1 MQIKSY
7 IQNKSVLRLIFFL
20 SIIGMAVVFDNCH
33 KGSEELAKEMHQRSE
48 TQKKQFFYVYFYS
61 PLKSVKLSRRGSHS
75 FMKFLSGSKNNEFY
89 IRKKIERIIR
99 SNNSNKFIR
108 ESNFTVICYKRF
120 DFCPPSGADD
130 PFPVV

>member
-20 SIIGMAVVFDNCH
+20 LIIGVAVVFDSCH

-48 TQKKQFFYVYFYS
+48 TQKKQFFCVYFYS
-61 PLKSVKLSRRGSHS
+61 PLKSVKISCWETKS
-75 FMKFLSGSKNNEFY
+75 FMKFLSGRKNKEFY
-89 IRKKIERIIR
+89 IEKNIERIIR
-99 SNNSNKFIR
+99 SNKSFRK
-108 ESNFTVICYKRF
+108 SKSLVICYKRF
-120 DFCPPSGADD
+120 DFCMPTGGDD